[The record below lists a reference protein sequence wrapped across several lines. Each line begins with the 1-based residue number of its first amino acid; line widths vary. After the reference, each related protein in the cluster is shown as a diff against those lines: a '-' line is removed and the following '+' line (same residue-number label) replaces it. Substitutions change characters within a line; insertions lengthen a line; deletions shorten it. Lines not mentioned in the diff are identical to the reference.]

1 MKSSKFITAI
11 VLSAVAVTGTT
22 VLAAGPED
30 REPVSFQELD
40 ANNDGQVTQEEM
52 LAHRNQ
58 RFTQADTDGDG
69 QLSVEEMQ
77 AAAQQRANDKVTRM
91 FEKHDANSDGFLS
104 DDELPKP
111 RRADKMFDR
120 MDADNSGGI
129 SEQEYADARDKMGRH
144 HKKRAKAGSD
154 NN

>member
-11 VLSAVAVTGTT
+11 VISAVAVTGTS
-22 VLAAGPED
+22 VLAAGPKD

-40 ANNDGQVTQEEM
+40 ANSDGQVTQEEM
-52 LAHRNQ
+52 LAYRNQ

-77 AAAQQRANDKVTRM
+77 AAAQQKANDRVTKM

-129 SEQEYADARDKMGRH
+129 SEQEYADAKEKRGRH